1 MQEMNYYE
9 YVEKMKDVAK
19 EKETIAKE
27 REAMRAEEAFSEA
40 LDAAGY
46 DASWAKLIKP
56 ASRADIS
63 RIIAEMKAKGVP
75 LANQEPETLGKRL
88 GRVERE
94 ANERAASVNYFG
106 GETE

>member
-19 EKETIAKE
+19 EKEAITKE

-46 DASWAKLIKP
+46 DTSWAKLIKP

-106 GETE
+106 GEVE